1 MRCPKDGGIIAERRG
16 RFRPFYGCVNYPNCD
31 FSLSVRPIP
40 EACPQCGNPYLL
52 LRERKS
58 GNVFA
63 CDKAGCGFEKP
74 PGEIPPIVE
83 FTPGGAAGG
92 AGRGRSR
99 RRRSGEGPAGGRP
112 GEEGQTP
119 RRKEKKAS

>member
-1 MRCPKDGGIIAERRG
+1 
-16 RFRPFYGCVNYPNCD
+16 VNYPNCD

-52 LRERKS
+52 FRERKS

-74 PGEIPPIVE
+74 PGDLPPIVE
-83 FTPGGAAGG
+83 IIPEIPPEPPAPVAAAKTARPVKAAGAARP
-92 AGRGRSR
+92 AKAAKAAKADKAIKPRVR
-99 RRRSGEGPAGGRP
+99 RA
-112 GEEGQTP
+112 
-119 RRKEKKAS
+119 KA